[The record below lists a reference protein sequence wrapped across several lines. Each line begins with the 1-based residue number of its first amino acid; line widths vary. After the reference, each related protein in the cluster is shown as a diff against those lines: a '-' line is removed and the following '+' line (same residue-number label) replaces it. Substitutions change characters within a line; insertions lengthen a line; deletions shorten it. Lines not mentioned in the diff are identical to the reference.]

1 MRLAARRPPRGI
13 VDPDRR
19 RHSWMGEEVGYASA
33 ALAHD
38 LRTPLTRI
46 RTILDAA
53 LREDDRVSQRDCI
66 ERAMAGCDDMA
77 ELLGS
82 LLRITELKRG
92 GIPLPKA
99 DVDLVEL
106 CTFLHEAFEP
116 AIVDGGRTISLCCEG
131 PAVTRANRALL
142 AQAVSNLL
150 DNAQLHTPIGTNIVL
165 SIVAKEAVL
174 RIGVSD
180 DGPGVPDT
188 VLNRL
193 TERFYRATPGRSPPG
208 HGLGLSLAA
217 AIAAAHGA
225 DLRVFNDGPGLR
237 VVLSFA
243 SMPDDRKG
251 AEPPARRSAL
261 VHQL

>member
-1 MRLAARRPPRGI
+1 MRLAARRQPRGI

-19 RHSWMGEEVGYASA
+19 RHPSTGGGVAYAST

-53 LREDDRVSQRDCI
+53 LREDDPVMQRACI
-66 ERAMAGCDDMA
+66 ERALEGCDDMA
-77 ELLGS
+77 ELLCS
-82 LLRITELKRG
+82 LLRITEMEQV
-92 GIPLPKA
+92 GIPMPNA

-106 CTFLHEAFEP
+106 CTFLHDAFEP

-131 PAVTRANRALL
+131 SAVTRANRTLL
-142 AQAVSNLL
+142 AQLVSNLL

-165 SIVAKEAVL
+165 SILAEEAEFC
-174 RIGVSD
+174 IGVSD

-193 TERFYRATPGRSPPG
+193 TERFYRAAPGLSPPG

-217 AIAAAHGA
+217 AIAAAHAA

-237 VVLSFA
+237 VVLSVA
-243 SMPDDRKG
+243 AIPNDREG
-251 AEPPARRSAL
+251 AGPSARRSAS

>member
-1 MRLAARRPPRGI
+1 MRLAAQRPPRGF
-13 VDPDRR
+13 VDLNRR

-33 ALAHD
+33 ALAHE

-53 LREDDRVSQRDCI
+53 LREDDRVMQRTCI
-66 ERAMAGCDDMA
+66 ERALAGCDDMA

-82 LLRITELKRG
+82 LLRIAEIGQG

-116 AIVDGGRTISLCCEG
+116 AISDGGRTISLCCDG
-131 PAVTRANRALL
+131 PAVVCASRALL
-142 AQAVSNLL
+142 AQVVSNLL

-165 SIVAKEAVL
+165 SIVTKRGEV

-180 DGPGVPDT
+180 DGPGVPGT

-193 TERFYRATPGRSPPG
+193 TERFYRAAPSRSPPG

-217 AIAAAHGA
+217 AVATAHGA

-243 SMPDDRKG
+243 AMPDQRED
-251 AEPPARRSAL
+251 AEPPVGRSAS
-261 VHQL
+261 VYQL